1 MPFTPIEVQPGVVK
15 SESPYAAR
23 GRWIDMDHVR
33 FVSGK
38 PEKIGGTQRFI
49 LDDFDGIA
57 RAAKAWAS
65 YLGAQCLVFGTA
77 CGLYLYREST
87 LSLITPYRTDATDL
101 SLGTDPFAV
110 TIGQTSVTVTSAAH
124 GITSVGTL
132 VTFSGATAGGGI
144 TIDGDYLV
152 TEIVNGN
159 SFKITHSA
167 AATSTDATTGGA
179 SVLASYELNCGN
191 VSPAYLLGWG
201 VGNWGEGYWG
211 VDASGA
217 AGVLSEPANWSFGV
231 YGEDLVVNPSGGTIF
246 MYDTSMGIVR
256 PEPIADAPD
265 QIRFTFVT
273 PERYI
278 MALGCTTLGGGYD
291 TMTVRWPDIE
301 DSTDW
306 TPSDINTANQ
316 RKLQGGT
323 RLMAGT
329 ALSDGVSVVW
339 SDSHIFLFQFTG
351 SSLVYASRQ
360 VGDKCGLI
368 APHAF
373 ATAAGTA
380 FWMSDTSFHMY
391 SGYTQQIPNVDDIQ
405 DFVFRDI
412 SLANKIKSFSFYN
425 PVYDEVWFV
434 YPSRAATEPDRYV
447 MVNLDGY
454 VWSHGTWD
462 RSAAALYTI
471 AETRPILFGTNG
483 VVYVHDVEE
492 SPDDDT
498 AALPAHIELAPTD
511 VSGGNVSV
519 DIFGFVPDTQRQTGD
534 MVVYLYGKDHPRGAV
549 MSEDTLTV
557 TPTDALVD
565 ARVAGRQF
573 GMRLSC
579 EDIGCDFRLGIWGL
593 EITGAGKKRGSVP

>member
-1 MPFTPIEVQPGVVK
+1 
-15 SESPYAAR
+15 
-23 GRWIDMDHVR
+23 
-33 FVSGK
+33 
-38 PEKIGGTQRFI
+38 
-49 LDDFDGIA
+49 
-57 RAAKAWAS
+57 
-65 YLGAQCLVFGTA
+65 
-77 CGLYLYREST
+77 
-87 LSLITPYRTDATDL
+87 
-101 SLGTDPFAV
+101 
-110 TIGQTSVTVTSAAH
+110 
-124 GITSVGTL
+124 
-132 VTFSGATAGGGI
+132 
-144 TIDGDYLV
+144 
-152 TEIVNGN
+152 
-159 SFKITHSA
+159 
-167 AATSTDATTGGA
+167 
-179 SVLASYELNCGN
+179 
-191 VSPAYLLGWG
+191 
-201 VGNWGEGYWG
+201 
-211 VDASGA
+211 
-217 AGVLSEPANWSFGV
+217 
-231 YGEDLVVNPSGGTIF
+231 
-246 MYDTSMGIVR
+246 
-256 PEPIADAPD
+256 
-265 QIRFTFVT
+265 
-273 PERYI
+273 
-278 MALGCTTLGGGYD
+278 
-291 TMTVRWPDIE
+291 MTVRWPDIE
-301 DSTDW
+301 DVTDW
-306 TPSDINTANQ
+306 VPSDINTSNE

-373 ATAAGTA
+373 ATASGTA

-412 SLANKIKSFSFYN
+412 NRANAVKAFAFYN

-434 YPSRAATEPDRYV
+434 YPSRDATEPDRYV
-447 MVNLDGY
+447 MVQLEAY

-462 RSAAALYTI
+462 RSAAALYTV

-483 VVYVHDVEE
+483 IVYVHDVEE

-511 VSGGNVSV
+511 ISGGNVSV
-519 DIFGFVPDTQRQTGD
+519 DIFGFVPDTQRQTGN

-573 GMRLSC
+573 GMVLSC
-579 EDIGCDFRLGIWGL
+579 EDVGCDFRLGIWGL
-593 EITGAGKKRGSVP
+593 EVTGAGRKRGSQT